1 MSGWFSSIDPNKLK
15 ELAANTLIN
24 AQKQIDKVLDIKDG
38 TPGSEQRSI
47 AGTNLVVNNSV
58 PPPTTIATATEDF
71 FSTFL
76 SNPRPT
82 ILVVEN
88 EIEKD
93 TSIANWNSWTD
104 HSNTSQIIPSESQ
117 SDLISTEENKNEEE
131 KIPTTES
138 TDIQISLSMPEST
151 DAQQVQSSSLTSDSV
166 EIQQVP
172 SSASLTASSTIT
184 ESSSNDSGNSLQPT
198 LSLPSSEST
207 LIDPVM
213 ETVID
218 EKSLFIHNEN
228 ENVQS
233 KTIQSLTSD
242 KRDVIDSW
250 INNRDNDT
258 TENNVE
264 QSSFDKN
271 DNDSSSLLYTSSYP
285 PNNFS
290 TASIIDDDL
299 TSTSVI
305 TTVHDKEQ
313 PLETVST
320 DEEDA
325 NAHVEQS
332 NSPTHTISSS
342 NGHDTNSKAS
352 SDDGKQASCASSDIE
367 IISCPSVTGGLL
379 QSTTE
384 TFDKCRELRDARRPV
399 VREVV
404 VRFPTHSTNLKYH
417 HRLPMDNIDKST
429 SSNFDA
435 PSWSTLIDEAA
446 TEKNPYQNPH
456 GENDDDQQKFFTSE
470 TSKEVGELKERLELR
485 DQAFKKLTDESD
497 ELHRTNQSL
506 KQSLT
511 ELEQRSSRLTDEF
524 QQTIE
529 NLSMKIEE
537 QKHVSQERDHLR
549 KQLDT
554 LQKQLFE
561 NSTSS
566 GNAMAVLREK
576 EEQIQQLLEEGEKLS
591 KTQLQHTN
599 IIKKLRNKEKE
610 NEIHITSFNVRI
622 DKLTIEL
629 DEAKKNLQEKEENE
643 KQLKETLKKLE
654 KSAIHYEKE
663 CLSIKSLYE
672 DAEEQI
678 RSTKVALE
686 NSYKEISELNKTKAA
701 TESKVVEAT
710 LSAEIALKEEIRLAL
725 DKERIL
731 SKQEQEKLQM
741 TIDELRHSIQR
752 SEAQLS
758 RKEHMLRQETN
769 DLRQRLQE
777 AESRNE
783 ELTQNISNA
792 TRPLLR
798 QIENLQTTYVTQINS
813 LEKTERQLTDRLAEM
828 QAHYAIS
835 VEHERVANETLLEAN
850 AKWKL
855 AEAQLSTFKQD
866 KIRLTSEVDILK
878 MKITNLEDSKQR
890 EKHQIDTMQ
899 EAFTQQINSLIQ
911 EKRQLEM
918 DAELEKSKYDSDLKR
933 LQIVNDALK
942 EQQNLFDTTS
952 MSRSSSTLESTL
964 QQQRSRRSSGGHDT
978 LLSFAIERSPFTLTP
993 KPSVYETLRNTGAIA
1008 FTLTPKPSV
1017 YETLRNTGAIAVLES
1032 LEAQLKEKE
1041 GEITL
1046 LQSEISDLE
1055 RTRESMAREL
1065 VNLSNLNEKLHQQT
1079 KNYPVLTE
1087 QYKDLEKRYD
1097 ALLTMYGE
1105 KQEEADELKL
1115 DLVDVK
1121 TLYRAQIDDLMKQ
1134 TSQKR

>member
-1 MSGWFSSIDPNKLK
+1 MSGWFSSIDPNRLK
-15 ELAANTLIN
+15 ELAASTLIN

-38 TPGSEQRSI
+38 TPGSEQQPI
-47 AGTNLVVNNSV
+47 VGTNLVVNSPV
-58 PPPTTIATATEDF
+58 PPPTAISTEDF

-76 SNPRPT
+76 SNPRPAT
-82 ILVVEN
+82 PVVEN
-88 EIEKD
+88 KIEKD

-104 HSNTSQIIPSESQ
+104 HSNASQIIPSESQ
-117 SDLISTEENKNEEE
+117 SDLISTEENKNEDE
-131 KIPTTES
+131 KIPTIES

-151 DAQQVQSSSLTSDSV
+151 GTQQVQSPSLTSNSV

-172 SSASLTASSTIT
+172 SSTSLTESSTIT
-184 ESSSNDSGNSLQPT
+184 ESSSSDSANSLQPA

-213 ETVID
+213 ETMLD
-218 EKSLFIHNEN
+218 EKSLFINDEN

-233 KTIQSLTSD
+233 ETIQSLTSD
-242 KRDVIDSW
+242 KRGVIDSW

-258 TENNVE
+258 TESNGE

-320 DEEDA
+320 DEEDT
-325 NAHVEQS
+325 NAFVEQS

-352 SDDGKQASCASSDIE
+352 SDDGKQTSCASSDIE
-367 IISCPSVTGGLL
+367 IISCPSVTGGLP

-446 TEKNPYQNPH
+446 TEKNHYQNPNE
-456 GENDDDQQKFFTSE
+456 ENDDDQQKFFTSE

-511 ELEQRSSRLTDEF
+511 ELEQRSSRLTNEF

-537 QKHVSQERDHLR
+537 QKNVAQERDRLR

-576 EEQIQQLLEEGEKLS
+576 EEQIQQLLEEGDKLS

-599 IIKKLRNKEKE
+599 IIKKLRSKEKE
-610 NEIHITSFNVRI
+610 NETQITSLNVRI
-622 DKLTIEL
+622 DKLTTEL

-643 KQLKETLKKLE
+643 KQSKEILKKLE

-710 LSAEIALKEEIRLAL
+710 LSAEILLKEEIRLAL

-731 SKQEQEKLQM
+731 SRQEQEKLQM

-758 RKEHMLRQETN
+758 RKEHMLRQEIN

-866 KIRLTSEVDILK
+866 KTRLTSEVDILK
-878 MKITNLEDSKQR
+878 MKITNFEDSKQR

-918 DAELEKSKYDSDLKR
+918 DAELEKSRYDSDLKR

-978 LLSFAIERSPFTLTP
+978 PLSFAFERSPF
-993 KPSVYETLRNTGAIA
+993 A
-1008 FTLTPKPSV
+1008 LTPKPSV

-1065 VNLSNLNEKLHQQT
+1065 VNLSNLNEKLQQQT

-1105 KQEEADELKL
+1105 KQEEAEELKL

-1134 TSQKR
+1134 TSKKR